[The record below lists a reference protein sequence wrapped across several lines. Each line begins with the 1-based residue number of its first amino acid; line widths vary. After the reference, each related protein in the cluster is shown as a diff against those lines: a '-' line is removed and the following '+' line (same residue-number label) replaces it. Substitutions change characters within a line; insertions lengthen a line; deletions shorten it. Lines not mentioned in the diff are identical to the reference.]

1 MSVQRNIEMIR
12 EILASLESDH
22 GANNHHLRTLHQL
35 GYLMGMMARMANND
49 SQVYYTLKQE
59 LDKVRKNR
67 TK

>member
-12 EILASLESDH
+12 EILANLESSHD
-22 GANNHHLRTLHQL
+22 ADTHLRTLHQL
-35 GYLMGMMARMANND
+35 GYLMGVLARMANND

-59 LDKVRKNR
+59 LEKVRNKH

>member
-12 EILASLESDH
+12 EILANLESDH
-22 GANNHHLRTLHQL
+22 DEDNHLRTLHQL
-35 GYLMGMMARMANND
+35 GYLMGVMARMANND

-59 LDKVRKNR
+59 LEKVRKNR

>member
-12 EILASLESDH
+12 EILANLESSHDED
-22 GANNHHLRTLHQL
+22 NHLRTLNQL
-35 GYLMGMMARMANND
+35 GYLMGIMARMANND

-59 LDKVRKNR
+59 LEKVRKKH

>member
-12 EILASLESDH
+12 EILESLESDH

-35 GYLMGMMARMANND
+35 GYLMGVMARMANND
-49 SQVYYTLKQE
+49 SQVYYVLKQE
-59 LDKVRKNR
+59 LDKARKNR